1 MKGGILQN
9 GMEKAVEK
17 KSETAPFGES
27 NPKGMQHPRA
37 AGVLS
42 LVHPPLMID

>member
-27 NPKGMQHPRA
+27 NPKGMRLRA